1 MRRGVHHALGQR
13 DPWGERNFVIA
24 TGARIADQADG
35 EKNCDHDV
43 LLSEPASDGTRGLRA
58 LPKSVAQRELRKSV
72 AQERCPRA
80 LPKTIPCRSFG
91 IGPTR
96 YTFVLPLT

>member
-24 TGARIADQADG
+24 TGAGIADQADG

-58 LPKSVAQRELRKSV
+58 LLPKSV
-72 AQERCPRA
+72 AQERCPRT
-80 LPKTIPCRSFG
+80 LPKSAAQDYPLSIVWDRPHP
-91 IGPTR
+91 IH
-96 YTFVLPLT
+96 VALPLT